1 MDTPVI
7 KVSDIMQTSLHTI
20 DGLASVQDAISE
32 MDRLGVSSLVIER
45 RHPGDEH
52 GIVAIRDIAST
63 VIAASRS
70 IARTSVYQVMTK
82 PALTVAAD
90 MNVKYAIRM
99 LSRIG
104 IKLALVMR
112 DDELIGLVTLRDMV
126 IGYAGKVEPK
136 G

>member
-1 MDTPVI
+1 MDTPVV

-32 MDRLGVSSLVIER
+32 MDRLEVSSLVIER

-52 GIVAIRDIAST
+52 GIVAIFDIAST
-63 VIAASRS
+63 VIAANRS

-90 MNVKYAIRM
+90 MNIKYAIRM

-104 IKLALVMR
+104 IKLALVMQ